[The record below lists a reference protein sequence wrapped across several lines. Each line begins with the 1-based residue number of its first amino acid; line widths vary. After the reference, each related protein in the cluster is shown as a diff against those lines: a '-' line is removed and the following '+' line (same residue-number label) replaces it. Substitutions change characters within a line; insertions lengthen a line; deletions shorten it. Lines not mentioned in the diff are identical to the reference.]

1 MIKQAIEM
9 VCFFALQNMNETNDI
24 YRNKISTEGIQRLLA
39 SDMVEGIGPGYAKKL
54 VETFGGSTLRILI
67 EEPEKCSAVKGIG
80 EARVHKASESLRSL
94 RYPIPLLAFL
104 FSCGISEMHID
115 RILGKY
121 RNRAETVILKDPYY
135 MVEDVWQLHFHTV
148 DKIGKVLGIPPN
160 DPRRL
165 QAAIVGAVKH
175 FADEGHLFATI
186 PEMLQYASGITGV
199 TQEEIENQIDATIE
213 DGRIVRSRGVLYL
226 PVFYNAEKEGAEKL
240 LALAKEAP
248 HKVKASDIPS
258 TDGNGISYSPIQME
272 AIRMLLNNPVSVL
285 TGGPGSG
292 KTTVLRAVIDV
303 LEKEGKHVTLCAP
316 TGRAAKRMTI
326 LTGREA
332 STIHRLLGYR
342 QGEGYHKKQ
351 IETDVLI
358 IDEGSMMEQVLFN
371 HLLDAVGPGT
381 QVIMVGDVDQ
391 LPAIGAGDV
400 MRDMIEAPTIP
411 VAHLNEN
418 FRQEEGSQ
426 IAESAKAINSGKMP
440 ESQPDSDFMI
450 IPESTTKRIHDRIL
464 SLVADELP
472 HDKGI
477 PSTEILVVTP
487 QQIGPLGAKQ
497 LNADLQQRLN
507 PEGPALKRGE
517 TTFRLGDP
525 VMQTSNSKDRGVY
538 NGETGKIVEVNL
550 DEQILTVEFSDGNR
564 STYLRSELSELT
576 LGYATTVHKLQGSE
590 VKNIVFPVTMAH
602 RPMLYRNLLYTG
614 VSRASRL
621 CVLVGEEEALRYAVE
636 NTQACTRNSNFRHR
650 LAI

>member
-1 MIKQAIEM
+1 MKDTQNI
-9 VCFFALQNMNETNDI
+9 LQEKT
-24 YRNKISTEGIQRLLA
+24 TPEGIERLLA
-39 SDMVEGIGPGYAKKL
+39 SDFVDGIGPAYAHRL
-54 VETFGGSTLRILI
+54 VETFGKDTLQILADD
-67 EEPEKCSAVKGIG
+67 PSRCSEIKGLG
-80 EARVHKASESLRSL
+80 EARALKASESLKAIK
-94 RYPIPLLAFL
+94 YPLPLLTFL
-104 FSCGISEMHID
+104 FSCGISEMYID

-121 RNRAETVILKDPYY
+121 RKRAETVILKDPYY
-135 MVEDVWQLHFHTV
+135 MVEDVWQLHFYTA
-148 DKIGKVLGIPPN
+148 DKIGKALGIPAN
-160 DPRRL
+160 DPLRL

-175 FADEGHLFATI
+175 FADDGHLFATI
-186 PEMLQYASGITGV
+186 PEALSYASHLTGV
-199 TQEEIENQIDATIE
+199 SEEEISKQIDATIE
-213 DGRIVRSRGVLYL
+213 DGRIVKSREVLYL

-240 LALAKEAP
+240 LALAKSAP
-248 HKVKASDIPS
+248 EKFNVSDIPT
-258 TDGNGISYSPIQME
+258 TDGNGIAYSPTQIE
-272 AIRMLLNNPVSVL
+272 AIETLLKAPVSVL

-303 LEKEGKHVTLCAP
+303 LEKEGKKVTLCAP
-316 TGRAAKRMTI
+316 TGRAAKRMTS

-411 VAHLNEN
+411 VARLNEN
-418 FRQEEGSQ
+418 FRQEEGSR
-426 IAESAKAINSGKMP
+426 IAESAKAINSGEMP
-440 ESQPDSDFMI
+440 ESHPESDFMI
-450 IPESTTKRIHDRIL
+450 IPESTPKRIHDRIL
-464 SLVADELP
+464 SLVAEELP
-472 HDKGI
+472 RDKGVS
-477 PSTEILVVTP
+477 PTDILVVTP
-487 QQIGPLGAKQ
+487 QQIGNLGAKQ
-497 LNADLQQRLN
+497 LNTDLQQRLN

-538 NGETGKIVEVNL
+538 NGESGRIIEVNPE
-550 DEQILTVEFSDGNR
+550 EQTMVVEYSDGNR
-564 STYLRSELSELT
+564 STYRRSELSELT
-576 LGYATTVHKLQGSE
+576 LGYATTVHKLQGAE

-614 VSRASRL
+614 ISRASRL
-621 CVLVGEEEALRYAVE
+621 CVLVGEEEALRYAIE
-636 NTQACTRNSNFRHR
+636 NATPTIRHSNFRHR
-650 LAI
+650 LTPTSTP

>member
-1 MIKQAIEM
+1 MKDTHNILSE
-9 VCFFALQNMNETNDI
+9 
-24 YRNKISTEGIQRLLA
+24 KITPEGIERLLA
-39 SDMVEGIGPGYAKKL
+39 SDFTDGIGPAYARRL
-54 VETFGGSTLRILI
+54 VDAFGKDTLQILKDN
-67 EEPEKCSAVKGIG
+67 PEKCGEIKGLG
-80 EARVHKASESLRSL
+80 EARAQKASESLQNIK
-94 RYPIPLLAFL
+94 YPLPLLAFL
-104 FSCGISEMHID
+104 FSCGISEMYID

-121 RNRAETVILKDPYY
+121 RKRAESVILTDPYY
-135 MVEDVWQLHFHTV
+135 MVEDVWQLHFHTA
-148 DKIGKVLGIPPN
+148 DKIGKALGFAPD

-175 FADEGHLFATI
+175 LADDGHLFATI
-186 PEMLQYASGITGV
+186 PEALSYASNLTGV
-199 TQEEIENQIDATIE
+199 PKEEIEKQIDATID

-226 PVFYNAEKEGAEKL
+226 PVYYNAEKEGAEKL
-240 LALAKEAP
+240 LALAKNAP
-248 HKVKASDIPS
+248 EKINVSDIPT
-258 TDGNGISYSPIQME
+258 TDGNGIAYSPMQIE
-272 AIRMLLNNPVSVL
+272 AIETLLNAPVSVL

-316 TGRAAKRMTI
+316 TGRAAKRMTS

-391 LPAIGAGDV
+391 LPAIGAGNV

-411 VAHLNEN
+411 VARLNEN
-418 FRQEEGSQ
+418 FRQEEGSR
-426 IAESAKAINSGKMP
+426 IAESAKAINSGEIP
-440 ESQPDSDFMI
+440 ESYPESDFMI
-450 IPESTTKRIHDRIL
+450 IPESTAKRIHDRIL
-464 SLVADELP
+464 TLVAEELP
-472 HDKGI
+472 RDKGV
-477 PSTEILVVTP
+477 PSNEILVVTP

-497 LNADLQQRLN
+497 LNMDLQQRLN

-538 NGETGKIVEVNL
+538 NGETGRIIEVNPE
-550 DEQILTVEFSDGNR
+550 EQTMVVEYADGNR

-621 CVLVGEEEALRYAVE
+621 CVLVGEEEALRYAIE
-636 NTQACTRNSNFRHR
+636 NATPTIRNSNFCHR
-650 LAI
+650 LTKG

>member
-1 MIKQAIEM
+1 MTDTYIQHI
-9 VCFFALQNMNETNDI
+9 TP
-24 YRNKISTEGIQRLLA
+24 EGIERFLA
-39 SDMVEGIGPGYAKKL
+39 SDFVDGIGPAYASRL
-54 VETFGGSTLRILI
+54 VDAFGNDTLHILRDD
-67 EEPEKCSAVKGIG
+67 PQKCSEIKGLG
-80 EARVHKASESLRSL
+80 EARALKASESLRNL
-94 RYPIPLLAFL
+94 KYPLNLLAFL

-121 RNRAETVILKDPYY
+121 RKHSEKVVLTDPYY
-135 MVEDVWQLHFHTV
+135 MVEDVWQLHFHTA
-148 DKIGKVLGIPPN
+148 DKIGKALGIPADNPQ
-160 DPRRL
+160 RL

-175 FADEGHLFATI
+175 FADEGHLFATV
-186 PEMLQYASGITGV
+186 PEALSYASAISGIS
-199 TQEEIENQIDATIE
+199 EEKIEEQIDAAIA
-213 DGRIVRSRGVLYL
+213 DGRLVRSRGVLYL
-226 PVFYNAEKEGAEKL
+226 PVFYNAEKEGAKKL
-240 LALAKEAP
+240 LDLAKKIPEKINVTEIP
-248 HKVKASDIPS
+248 QSD
-258 TDGNGISYSPIQME
+258 GHGLAYSPMQIK
-272 AIRMLLNNPVSVL
+272 AIETLLNSPVAVL

-303 LEKEGKHVTLCAP
+303 LEKEGKRVTLCAP
-316 TGRAAKRMTI
+316 TGRAAKRMTA

-332 STIHRLLGYR
+332 ATIHRLLGYR

-351 IETDVLI
+351 IPTDVLI

-400 MRDMIEAPTIP
+400 MRDMIEAPTIT
-411 VAHLNEN
+411 VARLEEN
-418 FRQEEGSQ
+418 FRQEKGSH
-426 IAESAKAINSGKMP
+426 IAESAKAINSGEIP
-440 ESQPDSDFMI
+440 ESHPESDFII

-472 HDKGI
+472 KDKGVA
-477 PSTEILVVTP
+477 SSEILVVTP

-497 LNADLQQRLN
+497 LNIDLQQRLN

-517 TTFRLGDP
+517 TIFRLGDP
-525 VMQTSNSKDRGVY
+525 VMQTSNSKDRGVF
-538 NGETGKIVEVNL
+538 NGETGRIIEVNP
-550 DEQILTVEFSDGNR
+550 DEQTMLVEYADGNQ

-590 VKNIVFPVTMAH
+590 VKNIVFPVTLSH

-621 CVLVGEEEALRYAVE
+621 CVLVGEEEALRYAIE
-636 NTQACTRNSNFRHR
+636 NATPTIRNSNFRHR
-650 LAI
+650 LS

>member
-1 MIKQAIEM
+1 MKDTQ
-9 VCFFALQNMNETNDI
+9 DI
-24 YRNKISTEGIQRLLA
+24 LTEKITPEGIERSLA
-39 SDMVEGIGPGYAKKL
+39 SDFVEGIGPSYAHRL
-54 VETFGGSTLRILI
+54 VEAFGSDTLCVLA
-67 EEPEKCSAVKGIG
+67 EDPAKCSEIKGLG
-80 EARVHKASESLRSL
+80 EVRARKASESLKAIK
-94 RYPIPLLAFL
+94 YPLPLLSFL
-104 FSCGISEMHID
+104 FSCGISEMYID

-121 RNRAETVILKDPYY
+121 RKRAETVILKDPYY

-148 DKIGKVLGIPPN
+148 DKIGRALGIAAD

-175 FADEGHLFATI
+175 YADDGHLFATV
-186 PEMLQYASGITGV
+186 PEALAYASSITGV
-199 TQEEIENQIDATIE
+199 SEKEIAEQIDATID
-213 DGRIVRSRGVLYL
+213 DGRIVSSRGVLYL

-240 LALAKEAP
+240 LTLSKSAP
-248 HKVKASDIPS
+248 EKINVSDIPT
-258 TDGNGISYSPIQME
+258 TDGNGLAYSPMQME
-272 AIRMLLNNPVSVL
+272 AIKLLLTSPVSVL

-303 LEKEGKHVTLCAP
+303 LEKDGKHVTLCAP
-316 TGRAAKRMTI
+316 TGRAAKRMSS

-381 QVIMVGDVDQ
+381 QIIMVGDVDQ

-400 MRDMIEAPTIP
+400 MRDMIESPTIP
-411 VAHLNEN
+411 VARLNEN
-418 FRQEEGSQ
+418 FRQEEGSR
-426 IAESAKAINSGKMP
+426 IAESAKAINSGKIP
-440 ESQPDSDFMI
+440 ESHPESDFLI
-450 IPESTTKRIHDRIL
+450 IPESTSKRIHDRIL
-464 SLVADELP
+464 SLVAEELP
-472 HDKGI
+472 HDKGV

-497 LNADLQQRLN
+497 LNMDLQARLN

-517 TTFRLGDP
+517 NTFRLGDP
-525 VMQTSNSKDRGVY
+525 VMQTSNAKDRGVY
-538 NGETGKIVEVNL
+538 NGETGRIIEVNPE
-550 DEQILTVEFSDGNR
+550 EQTIVVEYSDGNR

-621 CVLVGEEEALRYAVE
+621 CVLVGEEEALRYAIE
-636 NTQACTRNSNFRHR
+636 NATPTIRNSNFRHR
-650 LAI
+650 LA

>member
-1 MIKQAIEM
+1 MKDTPTIP
-9 VCFFALQNMNETNDI
+9 FD
-24 YRNKISTEGIQRLLA
+24 KITPEGIERFLS
-39 SDMVEGIGPGYAKKL
+39 SDFVEGIGPAYARRL
-54 VETFGGSTLRILI
+54 VDTFGADTLNVLKDH
-67 EEPEKCSAVKGIG
+67 PEKCSEIKGLG
-80 EARVHKASESLRSL
+80 EARAQKASESLRNIK
-94 RYPIPLLAFL
+94 YPLSILAFL
-104 FSCGISEMHID
+104 FSCGISEMHVD

-121 RNRAETVILKDPYY
+121 RKRAETVILKDPYY
-135 MVEDVWQLHFHTV
+135 MVEDVWQLHFHTA
-148 DKIGKVLGIPPN
+148 DKIGKALGFLPD
-160 DPRRL
+160 DPHRL

-175 FADEGHLFATI
+175 YADEGHLFATI
-186 PEMLQYASGITGV
+186 PEALVYASYITGV
-199 TQEEIENQIDATIE
+199 HQEEIEKQIDAAIE
-213 DGRIVRSRGVLYL
+213 DDRIVRSRGVLYL
-226 PVFYNAEKEGAEKL
+226 PVFYNAEREGAEKL
-240 LALAKEAP
+240 LALAKETP
-248 HKVKASDIPS
+248 KKLETSEIPTS
-258 TDGNGISYSPIQME
+258 DGNGIAYSPIQME
-272 AIRMLLNNPVSVL
+272 AIETLLNNPVSVL

-316 TGRAAKRMTI
+316 TGRAAKRMTA
-326 LTGREA
+326 LTDREA

-411 VAHLNEN
+411 VARLNEN
-418 FRQEEGSQ
+418 FRQEEGSR
-426 IAESAKAINSGKMP
+426 IAESAKAINSGEIPK
-440 ESQPDSDFMI
+440 SHPDSDFMI

-472 HDKGI
+472 RDKGV

-497 LNADLQQRLN
+497 LNMDLQQKLN

-538 NGETGKIVEVNL
+538 NGETGRIIEVNPE
-550 DEQILTVEFSDGNR
+550 EQTMVVEYADGNR

-590 VKNIVFPVTMAH
+590 VKNIVFPVTLAH

-621 CVLVGEEEALRYAVE
+621 CVLVGEEEALRYAIE
-636 NTQACTRNSNFRHR
+636 NATPTIRHSNFRHR
-650 LAI
+650 LSHIE